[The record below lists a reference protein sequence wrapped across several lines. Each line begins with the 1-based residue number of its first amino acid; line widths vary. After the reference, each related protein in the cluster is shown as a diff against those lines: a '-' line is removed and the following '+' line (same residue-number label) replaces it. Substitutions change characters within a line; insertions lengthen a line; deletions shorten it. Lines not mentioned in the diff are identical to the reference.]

1 MSNITIQNFERHISA
16 KILARGREIWKNGLI
31 YNLDEETDGEW
42 MATVQGSGGNEYEVY
57 IGLDG
62 ENLDHWEC
70 SCPFDVDHFCK
81 HQAAVLYQL
90 RQERFMAAR
99 PAREESAPNKYLSR
113 TEILAK
119 VRALRMERAREIAAQ
134 HRQPGQA
141 ATPAADASRVTSG
154 RTVEQ
159 LFQEYERLNGTD
171 KRLVKIAA
179 AAWEPVSQTK
189 LTEVFNACSFKNN
202 GIGLYPKDMAPLL
215 SVLMAKGFLL
225 PNAHQ
230 YQCDRAFAES
240 LCDRDFT
247 HDTDFPHIAK
257 VIRKE
262 MPLAWYTGASG
273 PDRLFREMRI
283 ARYLDH
289 AGEFSHYF
297 HELAGKQNSGYTRDT
312 LLDYWLPPVFD
323 LPKIKRLPEN
333 VQTFLLQEKLSR
345 ETFYLTAPDGYFHY
359 ATEQLRHF
367 NNAGRAN
374 LARIASQLLLFRG
387 DWEGMQRLFDLVNNV
402 DAAALAGI
410 QHLISG
416 NTQESIS
423 CFQRAQK
430 QLRQDTKSTKNVL
443 SHLAGLFHI
452 MAMMKT
458 QDAALYPKIDAH
470 IEQVFKTGTN
480 YLQGF
485 VYLRATLS
493 YLQNNKSAALRTL
506 KAQTSEH
513 LPLLHFFRHLCTFW
527 VDGNSI
533 DRAQLA
539 EYRQHLEYHGYAWL
553 AAEVLALQAE
563 LDPTLGPESERR
575 NAELRIE
582 PLCRLLPRVEEWE
595 TALSL
600 LTAIAASKNAAA
612 RENDTRLVWFV
623 DFEHKRLEP
632 KEQSFGKKGW
642 TQGRSIPDY
651 RLRSADLP
659 CMTEQD
665 KRIAQVFQYSSYY
678 HLDKSISVWKAL
690 VGHPLLFLSH
700 SPDVAVQLLDDQP
713 VLVAQ
718 KTKGGYQLRFS
729 HAFDQEGFQIVKE
742 TPTRYKLIVISAEQ
756 ARIAQSFNGRALF
769 VPEKGAERLGA
780 ILEGLGKS
788 IPVQS
793 VFEEERLPAT
803 PADPRICVHLLP
815 VGNGFHVEL
824 YVKPFTDAPPYL
836 KPGRDEATVVAVV
849 GGQKVRAERALK
861 QEIQNAEKV
870 MEQVP
875 ILRHTAPKHGVW
887 EIEDA
892 QQCLELLAQMHPL
905 VQSGEIL
912 LEWPKGEKMRVRAV
926 AGFDQFKM
934 RISSGQNWF
943 EVNGEL
949 QVDENRVLTLQELL
963 VMSAS
968 GQQFVEIS
976 PGQFIAL
983 TNEFRRR
990 LRQIDGLLSTRK
1002 NGSLQLHP
1010 LAAGA
1015 LEVFTQQVQHADFDQ
1030 KFREN
1035 REQIQAAFAKK
1046 YKVPGNFNAQLRPY
1060 QREGFEWL
1068 SRCAAAGFGACLADD
1083 MGLGKTVQALSF
1095 LSTRANLGPAL
1106 VVAPASVCRNW
1117 VVETQKFAPAL
1128 RPVLFGEGDRI
1139 AVVENAGKGVLL
1151 IVTYDL
1157 LARSS
1162 EHFVQKRF
1170 ATVLLDEAQF
1180 IKNRATKRSDTAM
1193 RLQGDFRF
1201 IMTGT
1206 PLENHLGELWNL
1218 FQFANPGLLGS
1229 PEDFNERFALPIEKN
1244 RDEERRE
1251 QLRRLVQPF
1260 ILRRRKDEVLRELPA
1275 KTEITL
1281 SVPLSPE
1288 ERAFYEALRRNALE
1302 TLSAGADN
1310 HAGEKHLRILAEI
1323 MRLRRAACHPNLAD
1337 AGAGFKSSA
1346 KLELFGQ
1353 IVDELLENGHKALVF
1368 SQFVGHL
1375 EILETY
1381 LKKKKIAYQY
1391 LDGQTPLATRQKRI
1405 EAFQS
1410 GEGDLFLIS
1419 LRAGGTGLN
1428 LTAADYV
1435 IHTDPWWNPA
1445 VEDQATDR
1453 AHRIGQEKPVT
1464 VYRLV
1469 AEQTIE
1475 EKILQLH
1482 AHKRDLADSLLAGAD
1497 VSAKLTADELMALIA
1512 AG

>member
-1 MSNITIQNFERHISA
+1 MSDITIQNFERHISA
-16 KILARGREIWKNGLI
+16 KILERGREIWKNGLI
-31 YNLDEETDGEW
+31 YNLNEENKGEW
-42 MATVQGSGGNEYEVY
+42 MATVQGSQGDEYEVY

-62 ENLDHWEC
+62 EKLEHWEC
-70 SCPFDVDHFCK
+70 NCPFDQEHFCK
-81 HQAAVLYQL
+81 HQAAVLYRL
-90 RQERFMAAR
+90 RQERFMAVR
-99 PAREESAPNKYLSR
+99 PSREESTRNKYLSR

-119 VRALRMERAREIAAQ
+119 ARALRMERAREIVAKHQ
-134 HRQPGQA
+134 QPGQA
-141 ATPAADASRVTSG
+141 AVQAADTSRITPV
-154 RTVEQ
+154 RTEEQ
-159 LFQEYERLNGTD
+159 LFQEYERLNDTK

-179 AAWEPVSQTK
+179 VAWEPLSQTK

-215 SVLMAKGFLL
+215 SGLQTKGFLL

-230 YQCDRAFAES
+230 YQCDRAFAEA
-240 LCDRDFT
+240 LCDRDFIR
-247 HDTDFPHIAK
+247 DTDFPHIAK
-257 VIRKE
+257 AIRKE

-283 ARYLDH
+283 ARYLGRP
-289 AGEFSHYF
+289 GEFSHYF
-297 HELAGKQNSGYTRDT
+297 TELAGKQNSGYTRDA

-323 LPKIKRLPEN
+323 LQKIKKLPDGI
-333 VQTFLLQEKLSR
+333 QMFLLQEKLSR
-345 ETFYLTAPDGYFHY
+345 QTFYLSAPDAYFHY
-359 ATEQLRHF
+359 ATDQLPHL
-367 NNAGRAN
+367 NDSGRAH
-374 LARIASQLLLFRG
+374 LARIASQLLFFRG
-387 DWEGMQRLFDLVNNV
+387 DWEGMQRLFNLIDEIN
-402 DAAALAGI
+402 AAALAGM
-410 QHLISG
+410 QHLIAG
-416 NTQESIS
+416 NTENSIS
-423 CFQRAQK
+423 CFQQAQK
-430 QLRQDTKSTKNVL
+430 QLRRETRSTKNVL

-452 MAMMKT
+452 MAQMKT
-458 QDAALYPKIDAH
+458 RDAALYPKIETH
-470 IEQVFKTGTN
+470 IDQVFKNGTS

-493 YLQNNKSAALRTL
+493 YLQNNKGAALRAL
-506 KAQTSEH
+506 KAQPPEQ
-513 LPLLHFFRHLCTFW
+513 LPLMNFFRHLCTFW
-527 VDGNSI
+527 VDEKSI
-533 DRAQLA
+533 DRDKLA
-539 EYRQHLEYHGYAWL
+539 EYRQYLEYNGYAWL
-553 AAEVLALQAE
+553 AAEILALNAE
-563 LDPTLGPESERR
+563 LDTALRDESERR

-600 LTAIAASKNAAA
+600 LSAMAASKNAVA
-612 RENDTRLVWFV
+612 RENDTRLVWYV
-623 DFEHKRLEP
+623 DFERKRIEP

-665 KRIAQVFQYSSYY
+665 KQIARALQYGSYY
-678 HLDKSISVWKAL
+678 HLDKSVQVWEAL
-690 VGHPLLFLSH
+690 AGHPLLFLSH
-700 SPDVAVQLLDDQP
+700 SPDVAVQLIKDQP
-713 VLVAQ
+713 VLIAQ
-718 KTKGGYQLRFS
+718 KTDGGFQLRFS
-729 HAFDQEGFQIVKE
+729 HAFEQEGFQIVKE
-742 TPTRYKLIVISAEQ
+742 TPTRYKLLVINAEQ
-756 ARIAQSFNGRALF
+756 ARIAQSFNGRSLF

-780 ILEGLGKS
+780 IMEGLGKS
-788 IPVQS
+788 LPVQS
-793 VFEEERLPAT
+793 VFEEEKLPAV
-803 PADPRICVHLLP
+803 PANSRIYVHLLP
-815 VGNGFHVEL
+815 VGDGFHVEL
-824 YVKPFTDAPPYL
+824 FVKPFADVPPYL
-836 KPGRDEATVVAVV
+836 KPGHGDKSVVTLM
-849 GGQKVRAERALK
+849 GGHKVRTERMLK
-861 QEIQNAEKV
+861 EEANNAEKLL
-870 MEQVP
+870 EQTPV
-875 ILRHTAPKHGVW
+875 LRHTAPAHGVW
-887 EIEDA
+887 GIDNT
-892 QQCLELLAQMHPL
+892 QQCLELLVQLYPL

-912 LEWPKGEKMRVRAV
+912 LEWPKGEKLRVSSV
-926 AGFDQFKM
+926 AGFEQFSM
-934 RISSGQNWF
+934 RIRGKNNWF
-943 EVNGEL
+943 EVDGEL
-949 QVDENRVLTLQELL
+949 QVDENKVLSLQELL
-963 VMSAS
+963 ALSAS

-976 PGQFIAL
+976 PGRFIAL
-983 TNEFRRR
+983 ANEFRRR
-990 LRQIDGLLSTRK
+990 LRQIDGLMSARK

-1015 LEVFTQQVQHADFDQ
+1015 LDVFTEQVQHADFDQ

-1035 REQIQAAFAKK
+1035 REQISAAFKTK
-1046 YKVPGNFNAQLRPY
+1046 HKVPGNFKAQLRPY
-1060 QREGFEWL
+1060 QQEGFEWL

-1083 MGLGKTVQALSF
+1083 MGLGKTVQALAF
-1095 LSTRANLGPAL
+1095 LTTRARLGPAL
-1106 VVAPASVCRNW
+1106 VIAPAGVCRNW
-1117 VVETQKFAPAL
+1117 VAETQKFAPAL
-1128 RPVLFGEGDRI
+1128 RPVLFGEGDRA
-1139 AVVENAGKGVLL
+1139 AVIENAGKGDLL
-1151 IVTYDL
+1151 IITYDL
-1157 LARSS
+1157 LTRSS
-1162 EHFVQKRF
+1162 ESFIQKRF

-1180 IKNRATKRSDTAM
+1180 IKNRATKRSETAM

-1229 PEDFNERFALPIEKN
+1229 SEDFNERFALPIEKY
-1244 RDEERRE
+1244 RDEARRE

-1260 ILRRRKDEVLRELPA
+1260 ILRRRKDDVLRELPA

-1281 SVPLSPE
+1281 SVPLPPE

-1302 TLSAGADN
+1302 TLTNGSDSG
-1310 HAGEKHLRILAEI
+1310 AGEKHLRILAEI
-1323 MRLRRAACHPNLAD
+1323 MRLRRAACHPNLAN
-1337 AGAGFKSSA
+1337 ANAGFKSSA

-1375 EILETY
+1375 EILESY

-1391 LDGQTPLATRQKRI
+1391 LDGQTPLPTRQKRI

-1497 VSAKLTADELMALIA
+1497 VSAKLTAEELMALIA
-1512 AG
+1512 EG